1 VKLTSGGRLV
11 AELSTSSFAG
21 AGPQAHF
28 GALVSAAQGLQAA
41 ARRNPQ
47 QPPGPDTVPNLD
59 RLQRAVT
66 DAQGVLVQD
75 ILAHACRVLTAGC
88 FAAGTLLLTE
98 HGWRPVEL
106 IEPGERVWSRPE
118 GDRAG
123 EAGWREV
130 EGRLVRTGR
139 VLHLHAG
146 GLVVR
151 TTPEHPFWVDGTGW
165 VEAGGLVP
173 GERIATLS
181 GSWAEVEEVY
191 DTGKYERVYNLQVA
205 DYHTYFVGGP
215 GVDAL
220 WAHNACVNFVMV
232 ELGDADGMAWAQA
245 GWDYRQAQ
253 IPRARTREEREE
265 WRNGG
270 KTIAA
275 VRVTVTPPPTR
286 WYASRGDNHAEEW
299 LIEGLTGAGIP
310 GTRGSVTQG
319 FSERHPCDNTGHNHN
334 CQGQVRIWLQP
345 QPGDCIT
352 WYYLIEHVP
361 NQSGSVLLARYNYL
375 LNGGPW
381 PPP

>member
-1 VKLTSGGRLV
+1 V

-21 AGPQAHF
+21 ADPQAHF

-47 QPPGPDTVPNLD
+47 QPPGPDTVPTLD
-59 RLQRAVT
+59 RLQRAVV
-66 DAQGVLVQD
+66 DAQGVVVQD

-98 HGWRPVEL
+98 HGWRPVEA
-106 IEPGERVWSRPE
+106 IGPGERVWSRPE
-118 GDRAG
+118 GDPSG

-130 EGRLVRTGR
+130 QGRLVRTGR

-165 VEAGGLVP
+165 TEAGGLVP

-205 DYHTYFVGGP
+205 DYHTWFVGGP

-232 ELGDADGMAWAQA
+232 ERGDADGITWAQYA
-245 GWDYRQAQ
+245 EAYREDQVRRFTGSPQ
-253 IPRARTREEREE
+253 LRRE
-265 WRNGG
+265 WRDGD
-270 KTIAA
+270 KTMAA
-275 VRVTVTPPPTR
+275 VRVTAPPPLR
-286 WYASRGDNHAEEW
+286 PYASGMDGGNPIHAEEVMIRA
-299 LIEGLTGAGIP
+299 LGHPTIAIP
-310 GTRGSVTQG
+310 GRGGRVDQG
-319 FSERHPCDNTGHNHN
+319 FSERHPCNTVTHY
-334 CQGQVRIWLQP
+334 CETRVRNWLQP
-345 QPGDCIT
+345 QDGDCIT

-361 NQSGSVLLARYNYL
+361 NQPGSFLLARYNYL
-375 LNGGPW
+375 LHGGPW